1 MMTPLYSSIIGC
13 LLLLIGFGFGFT
25 PYHPP
30 YQVIHLSIGSIFFLM
45 VPMMVYVH
53 IQRFYIKGADDWV
66 AWMHFVL
73 FAVLLYI
80 AVKMIRKWW
89 PSVEHDH
96 DH

>member
-66 AWMHFVL
+66 AWMHFVAL
-73 FAVLLYI
+73 HCSENDSEVVA
-80 AVKMIRKWW
+80 RCGTR
-89 PSVEHDH
+89 S
-96 DH
+96 